1 MSDGEPVP
9 RGNPTS
15 TGRKKKDSP
24 PRNAHLLVTIHF
36 SENRNPGLV
45 EVRKWFENV
54 FLPALK
60 NHTEDLKI
68 VGFSAVKQFSE
79 ASGKSVATGAEA
91 RIAVLGATEAF
102 YDNLS
107 RVLRTNKYSGPVWFG
122 RYQVH
127 LLQKLL

>member
-1 MSDGEPVP
+1 MSGEESVF
-9 RGNPTS
+9 GDNS
-15 TGRKKKDSP
+15 KTGRKKKTGP

-36 SENRNPGLV
+36 SESRNPGLV
-45 EVRKWFENV
+45 EVRKWFESV

-60 NHTEDLKI
+60 DHTEDLKI

-91 RIAVLGATEAF
+91 RIAVLGATDEF
-102 YDNLS
+102 YDDLA